1 MNQRKLVVHHSPTP
15 DPRRHPHRK
24 CPHLYPWSTRRLQ
37 RSATEPHPPR
47 TCRRAPTTGLWTTSR
62 HGPGTP
68 ENGGRVRHQR
78 ICALDGQRLTASET
92 ARGWNTPDGRTVV
105 VTDEDRAA
113 LPLPTKRVTEVLGF
127 IDTNDVD
134 PLLYACPYWV
144 GASGPG
150 IIRRSDGQ
158 KGFVVLPKRWIVG
171 QRQAKKPKPVRGQ
184 RTDVTWAGLSR
195 EAWPAAFPSDF
206 GSSGLPRPGRPGRL
220 ARRREGDALGAGR

>member
-1 MNQRKLVVHHSPTP
+1 MRTGNARTCTPGPRDGCSGPPQSHTPQEHAVEPQRRGSG
-15 DPRRHPHRK
+15 RRH
-24 CPHLYPWSTRRLQ
+24 
-37 RSATEPHPPR
+37 ATVQEP
-47 TCRRAPTTGLWTTSR
+47 
-62 HGPGTP
+62 P

-105 VTDEDRAA
+105 VTDEDLAA
-113 LPLPTKRVTEVLGF
+113 LPLPTKRVIEVLGF

-144 GASGPG
+144 GASGAG